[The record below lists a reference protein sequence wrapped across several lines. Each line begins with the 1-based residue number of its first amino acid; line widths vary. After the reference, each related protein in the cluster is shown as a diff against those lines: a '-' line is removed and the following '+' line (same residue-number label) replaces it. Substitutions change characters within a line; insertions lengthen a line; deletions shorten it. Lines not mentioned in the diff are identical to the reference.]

1 LWHSTNGTNSFRS
14 SGIQPTRRKVAIM
27 IKTPLYMTIEEFSEV
42 LLNNVY
48 ATNAFDPD
56 EKYHPT
62 DLAATFALSAEI
74 TGATMDQV
82 IANIR
87 GKLGTNGT
95 D

>member
-1 LWHSTNGTNSFRS
+1 
-14 SGIQPTRRKVAIM
+14 M
-27 IKTPLYMTIEEFSEV
+27 IKTPLYMTVAEFSEV

-48 ATNAFDPD
+48 ATNAFDPN

-62 DLAATFALSAEI
+62 DLATTFVVSAEI

-82 IANIR
+82 IANI
-87 GKLGTNGT
+87 KEKFNGL

>member
-1 LWHSTNGTNSFRS
+1 MVKN
-14 SGIQPTRRKVAIM
+14 
-27 IKTPLYMTIEEFSEV
+27 PLYMTMQDFSEV

-48 ATNAFDPD
+48 AMNAFDPD
-56 EKYHPT
+56 EKYHPA

-74 TGATMDQV
+74 TGATMEQV

-87 GKLGTNGT
+87 GKLGTDGT

>member
-1 LWHSTNGTNSFRS
+1 
-14 SGIQPTRRKVAIM
+14 M

-48 ATNAFDPD
+48 ATNAFDPN
-56 EKYHPT
+56 ETYHPA
-62 DLAATFALSAEI
+62 DLATTFALSAEI

>member
-1 LWHSTNGTNSFRS
+1 MVKN
-14 SGIQPTRRKVAIM
+14 
-27 IKTPLYMTIEEFSEV
+27 PLYMTIQDFSEV

-48 ATNAFDPD
+48 ATNAFDPN

-74 TGATMDQV
+74 TGATMEQV

-87 GKLGTNGT
+87 GKLGTDGSN
-95 D
+95 

>member
-1 LWHSTNGTNSFRS
+1 
-14 SGIQPTRRKVAIM
+14 M

-48 ATNAFDPD
+48 ATNAFDPN

-62 DLAATFALSAEI
+62 DLSATFALSAEI
-74 TGATMDQV
+74 TGATMEQV

-87 GKLGTNGT
+87 GKLGTDGT

>member
-1 LWHSTNGTNSFRS
+1 
-14 SGIQPTRRKVAIM
+14 M
-27 IKTPLYMTIEEFSEV
+27 INTPLYMTVAEFSEV

-48 ATNAFDPD
+48 ATNNAFDPN
-56 EKYHPT
+56 EKYHPI

-82 IANIR
+82 IANI
-87 GKLGTNGT
+87 KEKFNGL

>member
-1 LWHSTNGTNSFRS
+1 
-14 SGIQPTRRKVAIM
+14 M
-27 IKTPLYMTIEEFSEV
+27 IKTPLYMTVAEFSEV
-42 LLNNVY
+42 LLNNIY
-48 ATNAFDPD
+48 ATNAFDFE

-87 GKLGTNGT
+87 GKLQ
-95 D
+95 DD